1 MSIATQISGA
11 PEALDH
17 FQANS
22 YSPYHFFSS
31 EEWAKFRADTPLTLT
46 GDEVTRLRS
55 MGDPIDLD
63 EVRRIYLSLSRL
75 LSSHVESS
83 QLLFEQR
90 NRFLSLSDVTKTP
103 FVIGIAGSVAVGKS
117 TTARVLKELLRRWP
131 SSPKVD
137 LVTTDGFL
145 HPNAVLERE
154 NLMQRKG
161 FPESYD
167 TGAILKFLSAI
178 KAGQPNVKAPVY
190 SHLVYDVRVRT
201 NTRSSTG
208 QTSWS
213 SKGINVLQ
221 SRDLPADGKIVP
233 MVSDFFDFSIY
244 IDAEENLIN
253 NWYVTRFMRLRETAF
268 RDPNS
273 YFHRYASISDEEALS
288 IAEGS
293 LGEHQ
298 PEEPSAEHPADAP
311 ARRPHPAQGSEPPHR
326 AGRAQEALA
335 ELHGLT
341 RLKRQID
348 APATLQQRR
357 CGRIDAV
364 DAVET

>member
-1 MSIATQISGA
+1 MSIATQILGA

-22 YSPYHFFSS
+22 YSPYNFFSS

-46 GDEVTRLRS
+46 GEEVARLRS

-83 QLLFEQR
+83 QMLFEQR

-137 LVTTDGFL
+137 LITTDGFL

-190 SHLVYDVRVRT
+190 SHLVYDVVPNEYTIIDRPDILVFE
-201 NTRSSTG
+201 
-208 QTSWS
+208 
-213 SKGINVLQ
+213 GINVLQ

-244 IDAEENLIN
+244 IDAEEKLIN
-253 NWYVTRFMRLRETAF
+253 NWYVARFMRLRETAF

-288 IAEGS
+288 IAEG
-293 LGEHQ
+293 LWANINLKNLRQ
-298 PEEPSAEHPADAP
+298 NILPTRPRADLILRKGP
-311 ARRPHPAQGSEPPHR
+311 NHLIEQV
-326 AGRAQEALA
+326 ALRK
-335 ELHGLT
+335 L
-341 RLKRQID
+341 
-348 APATLQQRR
+348 
-357 CGRIDAV
+357 
-364 DAVET
+364 

>member
-1 MSIATQISGA
+1 MSIATQIIGVA
-11 PEALDH
+11 EKLDH
-17 FQANS
+17 FQTAS
-22 YSPYHFFSS
+22 FSPYHFFTSKQ
-31 EEWAKFRADTPLTLT
+31 WAKFRADTPMTLT
-46 GDEVTRLRS
+46 ADEVKRLRS

-75 LSSHVESS
+75 LSAHVESS

-90 NRFLSLSDVTKTP
+90 NRFLSLSNVAKTP

-117 TTARVLKELLRRWP
+117 TTARILKELLGRWP

-145 HPNAVLERE
+145 YPNAVLKRE

-167 TGAILKFLSAI
+167 TGAILRFLSAI
-178 KAGQPNVKAPVY
+178 KAGLPDVKAPSY
-190 SHLVYDVRVRT
+190 SHLVYDVLPDEYKIVDRPDILIFE
-201 NTRSSTG
+201 
-208 QTSWS
+208 
-213 SKGINVLQ
+213 GINVLQ

-244 IDAEENLIN
+244 IDAEETQIH

-273 YFHRYASISDEEALS
+273 YFHRYASISEEEAVA
-288 IAEGS
+288 IAED
-293 LGEHQ
+293 LWANINLKNLRQ
-298 PEEPSAEHPADAP
+298 NILPTRPRADLIL
-311 ARRPHPAQGSEPPHR
+311 RKGKDHLIEQV
-326 AGRAQEALA
+326 ALRK
-335 ELHGLT
+335 L
-341 RLKRQID
+341 
-348 APATLQQRR
+348 
-357 CGRIDAV
+357 
-364 DAVET
+364 

>member
-1 MSIATQISGA
+1 MSIATQILGA

-22 YSPYHFFSS
+22 YSPYNFFSS

-46 GDEVTRLRS
+46 GEEVARLRS

-137 LVTTDGFL
+137 LITTDGFL

-190 SHLVYDVRVRT
+190 SHLVYDVVPNEYTIIDRPDILVFE
-201 NTRSSTG
+201 
-208 QTSWS
+208 
-213 SKGINVLQ
+213 GINVLQ

-244 IDAEENLIN
+244 IDAEEKLIS
-253 NWYVTRFMRLRETAF
+253 NWYVARFMRLRETAF

-273 YFHRYASISDEEALS
+273 YFHRYASISDDEALS
-288 IAEGS
+288 IAEG
-293 LGEHQ
+293 LWANINLKNLRENIL
-298 PEEPSAEHPADAP
+298 PTRPRADLILRKGP
-311 ARRPHPAQGSEPPHR
+311 NHLIEQV
-326 AGRAQEALA
+326 ALRK
-335 ELHGLT
+335 L
-341 RLKRQID
+341 
-348 APATLQQRR
+348 
-357 CGRIDAV
+357 
-364 DAVET
+364 